1 MVSKQTNTNQKNTAP
16 KNHASTANTYGL
28 GSASTSGHVKLS
40 DSYTASGGAAA
51 NGVCAS
57 SKAVNEVYK
66 KFNAENTVN
75 SSQNIQSITSSPDN
89 YTDIKSID
97 ISPGVYAVIARIEFQ
112 SSSAAGDRKG
122 RIAFSTSSA
131 TYELASECVRAA
143 SSNWTR
149 LSVCDIFKTN
159 VSGSIKVQ
167 GSQSSGSTIDTFG
180 CVSYVR
186 LKAL

>member
-1 MVSKQTNTNQKNTAP
+1 MLKLWLDEIMVI
-16 KNHASTANTYGL
+16 
-28 GSASTSGHVKLS
+28 GS
-40 DSYTASGGAAA
+40 
-51 NGVCAS
+51 N
-57 SKAVNEVYK
+57 
-66 KFNAENTVN
+66 FNAENTTN
-75 SSQNIQSITSSPDN
+75 SSQDTKSITSSVDD
-89 YTDIKSID
+89 YTDIKSIN
-97 ISPGVYAVIARIEFQ
+97 IPPGVYVVIARIEFH
-112 SSSAAGDRKG
+112 STSAEGDRKG
-122 RIAFSTSSA
+122 RISFSTSSG

-167 GSQSSGSTIDTFG
+167 GSQSSGSAIVTFG